1 MRRAIAI
8 SIGLLLIGSLRAAP
22 PGGTATFTKLKL
34 HIESHPVGHTIYH
47 GYTAHRFTIHNSA
60 SEKRRITFTLPARN
74 HSDDFNINHLT
85 RSFTI
90 SPGTQTVTILQPPL
104 PMGYNE
110 EVKIKCEGQE
120 RFIPRGI
127 GLRMADGENCGRNR
141 PRVVLL
147 SQGFNK
153 PAMDKAV
160 QALFPKGSGHGGHG
174 GHFSHGGGPYSD
186 THAEFQY
193 EADETAKWPR
203 HWLAYSC
210 YDMIVMKGEQWKR
223 TPSDVRTA
231 IERWVLCGGKLA
243 IFGEGFDP
251 PKGWNKVSD
260 PITTTHNIGLGEVRE
275 YNQNELP
282 HGGVPE
288 TIAKWLGADDPE
300 NNQKSIPLLGGL
312 QTAVNELHNEWGG
325 SERDFNSYFRVIGTA
340 RTPVR
345 LVIIV
350 LTLFV
355 LIAGPVNLFIL
366 NRKEKRSWFLWT
378 LPVIS
383 FATSGVVFV
392 VSFFSE
398 GVTPRLR
405 TDSITILNQVN
416 QEATTLGAVAIYAPI
431 APSQL
436 DFSGQSE
443 VTPLFDSGYAYG
455 PFGRSRNHDSGSNRQ
470 VEWSE
475 GGEQRLTGKWIGS
488 RVPAHFA
495 VRKTEHRE
503 ERIQVQWPGTEPEI
517 INGLGGHIDQ
527 IYLAGPNGRLFGGR
541 DIGPGKKVLLN
552 PITGSLK
559 SHPPKQSGRADYSS
573 TTKLV
578 NSIAKLASA
587 DDQDID
593 AISPEIVPANRY
605 WARLS
610 SQKNPFLENPLRDRT
625 SKHKTQIHVVGILIS
640 NGSAQ

>member
-1 MRRAIAI
+1 MRRAIVI
-8 SIGLLLIGSLRAAP
+8 CIGLLWTGSLWAGP

-34 HIESHPVGHTIYH
+34 HIESHPVNQTIYH
-47 GYTAHRFTIHNSA
+47 GYTAHRFTVHNSA
-60 SEKRRITFTLPARN
+60 SEKRRLIFTLPAR
-74 HSDDFNINHLT
+74 HQSHDDFNINYLT

-90 SPGTQTVTILQPPL
+90 SPGTQTVTILQPSL

-110 EVKIKCEGQE
+110 EVKIRCERQE
-120 RFIPRGI
+120 RFISRGI
-127 GLRMADGENCGRNR
+127 GLRMADSENCGHYR

-160 QALFPKGSGHGGHG
+160 QALTPKGSGHGGH
-174 GHFSHGGGPYSD
+174 FSHGGGGPYSD

-223 TPSDVRTA
+223 TPSDVRKA
-231 IERWVLCGGKLA
+231 LESWVLCGGKLA
-243 IFGEGFDP
+243 IFGEGFIP
-251 PKGWNKVSD
+251 PKGWNKDSQKR
-260 PITTTHNIGLGEVRE
+260 ITTHDIGLGKVRE
-275 YNQNELP
+275 YNENELP
-282 HGGVPE
+282 SGGASE
-288 TIAKWLGADDPE
+288 SIAYWLGADDPE
-300 NNQKSIPLLGGL
+300 NNQNSIPLLGGL
-312 QTAVNELHNEWGG
+312 QTAVNELHNDHWGG
-325 SERDFNSYFRVIGTA
+325 SERDFNSYFRVIGAA

-366 NRKEKRSWFLWT
+366 NRKGKRSWFLWT

-383 FATSGVVFV
+383 FATSGMVFV

-405 TDSITILNQVN
+405 TDSITILNQVE
-416 QEATTLGAVAIYAPI
+416 QEATTLGAVALYAPI

-436 DFSGQSE
+436 NFSGQSE
-443 VTPLFDSGYAYG
+443 VTPLFDSGYIHG
-455 PFGRSRNHDSGSNRQ
+455 PFGGRQNHDSGSNRQ

-503 ERIQVQWPGTEPEI
+503 ERIQVQWPGTKPEI
-517 INGLGGHIDQ
+517 INGLGGYIDQ
-527 IYLAGPNGRLFGGR
+527 IYLAAPDGTLFGGQ

-552 PITGSLK
+552 PITGGLK
-559 SHPPKQSGRADYSS
+559 SHPHSADDSS

-610 SQKNPFLENPLRDRT
+610 NQKNPFLENPLRGRT
-625 SKHKTQIHVVGILIS
+625 SKHKTKIHVVGILS
-640 NGSAQ
+640 SKGSAQ